1 MKKIIKNSF
10 IKLLLTSVLMFS
22 FGYALVPLYDLLC
35 DITGLGGKTGQ
46 ISSVEAQG
54 YTIDTSRTITVQF
67 SSTLSVDIPWK
78 FAPEMK
84 SIEVHPGQSYIVNY
98 NAENLSSESV
108 VGQAIPSVTPAI
120 ASKYF
125 NKTEC
130 FCFTQQT
137 MLAKEIK
144 EMPVK
149 FIIDPGLPKDI
160 TTVTLGYTFFNSAA
174 YAQK

>member
-1 MKKIIKNSF
+1 
-10 IKLLLTSVLMFS
+10 MFS

-46 ISSVEAQG
+46 ISSVEAQE
-54 YTIDTSRTITVQF
+54 YYIDTSRTITVEF
-67 SSTLSVDIPWK
+67 ASTLSTDIPWN
-78 FAPEMK
+78 FAPEVK
-84 SIEVHPGQSYIVNY
+84 SIQVHPGQSYVINY
-98 NAENLSSESV
+98 NAENRSSHAV

-137 MLAKEIK
+137 MLAKEVK
-144 EMPVK
+144 AMPVK
-149 FIIDPGLPKDI
+149 FVIDPNLPKDI
-160 TTVTLGYTFFNSAA
+160 STVTLGYTFFNSEK
-174 YAQK
+174 YAKK